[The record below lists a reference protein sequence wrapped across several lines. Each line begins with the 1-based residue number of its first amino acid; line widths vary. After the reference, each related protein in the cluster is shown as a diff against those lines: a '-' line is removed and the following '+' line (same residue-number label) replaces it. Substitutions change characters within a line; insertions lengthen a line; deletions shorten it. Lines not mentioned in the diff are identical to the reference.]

1 MLSIFSVAS
10 WLTMCRVS
18 IVVQSQISIWL
29 FATPRTAAHQAP
41 LSSTITWSLLRFMFI
56 ELVMLSNHLI
66 LSHPLL
72 LLPSVF
78 PSIKVFSSESALH
91 IRWPKMIGFKK
102 PSSSDYKTY
111 SPGSLNFASLNF
123 PSLLNRDW
131 VTFFRRSWGS
141 GSVTTDV
148 VLGCLLS
155 PMSCLPAL
163 QVTLMPLLFPVGG
176 LFHTFWFL

>member
-1 MLSIFSVAS
+1 MFSLLVFVVAAVLQSLSHV
-10 WLTMCRVS
+10 WLLV
-18 IVVQSQISIWL
+18 
-29 FATPRTAAHQAP
+29 TPQTAARQVP
-41 LSSTITWSLLRFMFI
+41 LSSTVSWRLPRITSI